1 MPVSTNFQCDD
12 YERLRELAFLAQ
24 IGWWEAN
31 FATRTFR
38 CSEYICDLL
47 KLENDE
53 ISFDSFSRLIR
64 QDYNGR
70 TKREFISLSYIDV
83 YDQTYP
89 LLIDGKEI
97 WIHSHLGSK
106 KRNEAGELIAFG
118 YIRQVEGAEKD
129 MAARLA
135 IRTNEQ
141 LARQN
146 SISQSLYYFVQE
158 SDATPGINSILNDI
172 LQFFQ
177 GGRVYIFEYDEE
189 CKHHSCIFEVLADGV
204 KPEIDILQNIPA
216 QELPWW
222 TERILSGQPIILNSV
237 EDLKEK
243 APAEYDILSKQN
255 IKSLLVVPLKSGEK
269 VRGYLGVDLV
279 KRTHMWSNDDCQWLS
294 SLANIISI
302 CTELRYA
309 RDEAKH
315 EQAFMHNLF
324 HYMPIGYIHISIVR
338 DAEGKPIDY
347 LVTDTNQM
355 CTDLMGIPNTDYIGK
370 YASELH
376 VNYQQKLNYI
386 ADIIDGSGY
395 KELEVS
401 FPVSG
406 KNSRCIVYSP
416 EKDEIVALFVD
427 ITETEQAHKALDR
440 SEKLLSIVFANI
452 PVGIEIYDQNGFMI
466 DINNK
471 DMEIFGVR
479 DKADVLGVNVFDN
492 PNISEEIRER
502 MRNEE
507 KLDFRMNY
515 TFTSIRE
522 YYESERK
529 GYIALYTKVSKF
541 FGKDGKFL
549 GYIFLN
555 MDNTE
560 QLDAIKKIQDFENFF
575 LLISDY
581 AKVGYAKLNLLDKQG
596 YAIKQWFKNMGEEED
611 APLADIVGVYS
622 KIHPDDREQ
631 ILNFYQEVIEGRSKS
646 FRSEVRVHKTA
657 EEMQDSKV
665 PDFSE
670 WNWVRMNIMMSH
682 YAPEEGL
689 IEIIG
694 INYDITEMKEIE
706 VKLIDAK
713 EKAEEADHLK
723 SAFLANMSHEIRTP
737 LNAIVGF
744 SGLLVETEDVEERK
758 QYIGIVEENNELLLQ
773 LISDILDLSKIEAG
787 TFEFTIT
794 EVNVNLLCEDI
805 VRSMQGKTTET
816 VKLVFDKHLPE
827 CYIMSDRN
835 RLHQVISNFVNNAA
849 KFTSEGTIKVG
860 YEQLEDSRIR
870 FYVSDTGIGIKEE
883 YRVQIFDRFVKLN
896 SFIHG
901 TGLGL
906 SICRSIID
914 QLHGEI
920 GVESEPG
927 KGSCFWFILPIV

>member
-1 MPVSTNFQCDD
+1 
-12 YERLRELAFLAQ
+12 
-24 IGWWEAN
+24 
-31 FATRTFR
+31 
-38 CSEYICDLL
+38 
-47 KLENDE
+47 
-53 ISFDSFSRLIR
+53 
-64 QDYNGR
+64 
-70 TKREFISLSYIDV
+70 
-83 YDQTYP
+83 
-89 LLIDGKEI
+89 
-97 WIHSHLGSK
+97 
-106 KRNEAGELIAFG
+106 
-118 YIRQVEGAEKD
+118 
-129 MAARLA
+129 
-135 IRTNEQ
+135 
-141 LARQN
+141 
-146 SISQSLYYFVQE
+146 
-158 SDATPGINSILNDI
+158 
-172 LQFFQ
+172 
-177 GGRVYIFEYDEE
+177 
-189 CKHHSCIFEVLADGV
+189 
-204 KPEIDILQNIPA
+204 
-216 QELPWW
+216 
-222 TERILSGQPIILNSV
+222 
-237 EDLKEK
+237 
-243 APAEYDILSKQN
+243 
-255 IKSLLVVPLKSGEK
+255 
-269 VRGYLGVDLV
+269 
-279 KRTHMWSNDDCQWLS
+279 
-294 SLANIISI
+294 
-302 CTELRYA
+302 
-309 RDEAKH
+309 
-315 EQAFMHNLF
+315 MHNLF

-355 CTDLMGIPNTDYIGK
+355 CTDLMGIPSTDYIGK

-860 YEQLEDSRIR
+860 YEQLDDSRIR

>member
-1 MPVSTNFQCDD
+1 
-12 YERLRELAFLAQ
+12 
-24 IGWWEAN
+24 
-31 FATRTFR
+31 
-38 CSEYICDLL
+38 
-47 KLENDE
+47 
-53 ISFDSFSRLIR
+53 
-64 QDYNGR
+64 
-70 TKREFISLSYIDV
+70 
-83 YDQTYP
+83 
-89 LLIDGKEI
+89 
-97 WIHSHLGSK
+97 
-106 KRNEAGELIAFG
+106 
-118 YIRQVEGAEKD
+118 
-129 MAARLA
+129 
-135 IRTNEQ
+135 
-141 LARQN
+141 
-146 SISQSLYYFVQE
+146 
-158 SDATPGINSILNDI
+158 
-172 LQFFQ
+172 
-177 GGRVYIFEYDEE
+177 
-189 CKHHSCIFEVLADGV
+189 
-204 KPEIDILQNIPA
+204 
-216 QELPWW
+216 
-222 TERILSGQPIILNSV
+222 
-237 EDLKEK
+237 
-243 APAEYDILSKQN
+243 
-255 IKSLLVVPLKSGEK
+255 
-269 VRGYLGVDLV
+269 
-279 KRTHMWSNDDCQWLS
+279 
-294 SLANIISI
+294 
-302 CTELRYA
+302 
-309 RDEAKH
+309 
-315 EQAFMHNLF
+315 
-324 HYMPIGYIHISIVR
+324 MPIGYIHISIVR

-355 CTDLMGIPNTDYIGK
+355 CTDLMGIPSTDYIGK

>member
-12 YERLRELAFLAQ
+12 YDRLRELTFLAQ

-31 FATRTFR
+31 FTTRTFR

-53 ISFDSFSRLIR
+53 ISFNSFSRLIR
-64 QDYNGR
+64 QDYYER
-70 TKREFISLSYIDV
+70 TKREFISLSYIDA

-89 LLIDGKEI
+89 FLIDGKEI

-106 KRNEAGELIAFG
+106 KMNETGELIAFG

-129 MAARLA
+129 LAVRLA

-146 SISQSLYYFVQE
+146 SISQSLYYFIQE
-158 SDATPGINSILNDI
+158 TDATPGINNILNDI

-177 GGRVYIFEYDEE
+177 GDRAYIFEYDEE
-189 CKHHSCIFEVLADGV
+189 CKHHSCIFEVLAEGV

-216 QELPWW
+216 QQLPWW
-222 TERILSGQPIILNSV
+222 TERILSGQPIVLNSV
-237 EDLKEK
+237 EDLKEE
-243 APAEYDILSKQN
+243 APAEFDILSRQN
-255 IKSLLVVPLKSGEK
+255 IKSLLVVPLKSGERI
-269 VRGYLGVDLV
+269 RGYLGIDLV
-279 KRTHMWSNDDCQWLS
+279 KRIRVWSNDDCQWLS

-302 CTELRYA
+302 CTELRNA

-315 EQAFMHNLF
+315 EQTFMHNLF

-338 DAEGKPIDY
+338 GVDGKPVDY

-376 VNYQQKLNYI
+376 TNYQHKLNYI
-386 ADIIDGSGY
+386 ADIIDGNGY

-492 PNISEEIRER
+492 PNISDEIRER
-502 MRNEE
+502 MRSEE

-611 APLADIVGVYS
+611 TPLTDIVGVYS
-622 KIHPDDREQ
+622 KIHPDDRKQ

-657 EEMQDSKV
+657 EEMLDSKA
-665 PDFSE
+665 PEFSE

-805 VRSMQGKTTET
+805 VRSMKGKTTGT

-870 FYVSDTGIGIKEE
+870 FYVSDTGIGIEEE

-896 SFIHG
+896 SFVHG

>member
-1 MPVSTNFQCDD
+1 M
-12 YERLRELAFLAQ
+12 
-24 IGWWEAN
+24 G
-31 FATRTFR
+31 
-38 CSEYICDLL
+38 
-47 KLENDE
+47 
-53 ISFDSFSRLIR
+53 DSK
-64 QDYNGR
+64 Y
-70 TKREFISLSYIDV
+70 
-83 YDQTYP
+83 
-89 LLIDGKEI
+89 
-97 WIHSHLGSK
+97 
-106 KRNEAGELIAFG
+106 
-118 YIRQVEGAEKD
+118 
-129 MAARLA
+129 
-135 IRTNEQ
+135 
-141 LARQN
+141 
-146 SISQSLYYFVQE
+146 
-158 SDATPGINSILNDI
+158 
-172 LQFFQ
+172 
-177 GGRVYIFEYDEE
+177 
-189 CKHHSCIFEVLADGV
+189 C
-204 KPEIDILQNIPA
+204 
-216 QELPWW
+216 
-222 TERILSGQPIILNSV
+222 
-237 EDLKEK
+237 
-243 APAEYDILSKQN
+243 
-255 IKSLLVVPLKSGEK
+255 
-269 VRGYLGVDLV
+269 
-279 KRTHMWSNDDCQWLS
+279 
-294 SLANIISI
+294 
-302 CTELRYA
+302 
-309 RDEAKH
+309 
-315 EQAFMHNLF
+315 
-324 HYMPIGYIHISIVR
+324 
-338 DAEGKPIDY
+338 
-347 LVTDTNQM
+347 
-355 CTDLMGIPNTDYIGK
+355 YIGK

-816 VKLVFDKHLPE
+816 VRLVFDKHLPE

>member
-12 YERLRELAFLAQ
+12 YDRLRELTFLAQ

-31 FATRTFR
+31 FTTRTFR

-47 KLENDE
+47 KLDNDE
-53 ISFDSFSRLIR
+53 ISFNSFSRLIR
-64 QDYNGR
+64 QDYYER
-70 TKREFISLSYIDV
+70 TKREFISLSYIDA

-89 LLIDGKEI
+89 FLIDGKEI

-106 KRNEAGELIAFG
+106 KMNETGELIAFG

-129 MAARLA
+129 LAVRLA

-146 SISQSLYYFVQE
+146 SISQSLYYFIQE
-158 SDATPGINSILNDI
+158 TDATPGINNILNDI

-177 GGRVYIFEYDEE
+177 GDRAYIFEYDEE
-189 CKHHSCIFEVLADGV
+189 CKHHSCIFEVLAEGV

-216 QELPWW
+216 QQLPWW
-222 TERILSGQPIILNSV
+222 TERILSGQPIVLNSV
-237 EDLKEK
+237 EDLKEE
-243 APAEYDILSKQN
+243 APAEFDILSRQN
-255 IKSLLVVPLKSGEK
+255 IKSLLVVPLKSGERI
-269 VRGYLGVDLV
+269 RGYLGIDLV
-279 KRTHMWSNDDCQWLS
+279 KRIRVWSNDDCQWLS

-302 CTELRYA
+302 CTELRNA

-338 DAEGKPIDY
+338 GVDGKPVDY

-376 VNYQQKLNYI
+376 TNYQHKLNYI
-386 ADIIDGSGY
+386 ADIIDGNGY

-492 PNISEEIRER
+492 PNISDEIRER
-502 MRNEE
+502 MRSEE

-611 APLADIVGVYS
+611 TPLTDIVGVYS
-622 KIHPDDREQ
+622 KIHPDDRKQ

-657 EEMQDSKV
+657 EEMLDSKA
-665 PDFSE
+665 PEFSE

-805 VRSMQGKTTET
+805 VRSMKGKTTGT

-870 FYVSDTGIGIKEE
+870 FYVSDTGIGIEEE

-896 SFIHG
+896 SFVHG

>member
-1 MPVSTNFQCDD
+1 
-12 YERLRELAFLAQ
+12 
-24 IGWWEAN
+24 
-31 FATRTFR
+31 
-38 CSEYICDLL
+38 
-47 KLENDE
+47 
-53 ISFDSFSRLIR
+53 
-64 QDYNGR
+64 
-70 TKREFISLSYIDV
+70 
-83 YDQTYP
+83 
-89 LLIDGKEI
+89 
-97 WIHSHLGSK
+97 
-106 KRNEAGELIAFG
+106 
-118 YIRQVEGAEKD
+118 
-129 MAARLA
+129 
-135 IRTNEQ
+135 
-141 LARQN
+141 
-146 SISQSLYYFVQE
+146 
-158 SDATPGINSILNDI
+158 
-172 LQFFQ
+172 
-177 GGRVYIFEYDEE
+177 
-189 CKHHSCIFEVLADGV
+189 
-204 KPEIDILQNIPA
+204 
-216 QELPWW
+216 
-222 TERILSGQPIILNSV
+222 
-237 EDLKEK
+237 
-243 APAEYDILSKQN
+243 
-255 IKSLLVVPLKSGEK
+255 
-269 VRGYLGVDLV
+269 
-279 KRTHMWSNDDCQWLS
+279 
-294 SLANIISI
+294 
-302 CTELRYA
+302 
-309 RDEAKH
+309 
-315 EQAFMHNLF
+315 
-324 HYMPIGYIHISIVR
+324 
-338 DAEGKPIDY
+338 
-347 LVTDTNQM
+347 M
-355 CTDLMGIPNTDYIGK
+355 CTDLMGIPSTDYIGK

-376 VNYQQKLNYI
+376 VNSQQKLNYI

-401 FPVSG
+401 FPLSG
-406 KNSRCIVYSP
+406 RNSRCIVYSP

-427 ITETEQAHKALDR
+427 KTETEQVHKALDR
-440 SEKLLSIVFANI
+440 SEKLLSIVFATI

-471 DMEIFGVR
+471 DMEIFGIR
-479 DKADVLGVNVFDN
+479 DKADVLGINVFDN

-502 MRNEE
+502 MRSEE
-507 KLDFRMNY
+507 QLDFRMNY
-515 TFTSIRE
+515 KFTSIRE

-529 GYIALYTKVSKF
+529 GYIALYTKISKF
-541 FGKDGKFL
+541 FDKDGKFL

-596 YAIKQWFKNMGEEED
+596 YAIKQWYKNMGEEED
-611 APLADIVGVYS
+611 TPLADIVGVYS
-622 KIHPDDREQ
+622 KIHPDDRKQ
-631 ILNFYQEVIEGRSKS
+631 ILNFYQEVIEGRSDS

-657 EEMQDSKV
+657 EEMQDSKA

-849 KFTSEGTIKVG
+849 KFTSEGIIKVG

>member
-1 MPVSTNFQCDD
+1 MPVSTDFQHED
-12 YERLRELAFLAQ
+12 YEHLRELSFLAQ

-47 KLENDE
+47 KLENNE

-64 QDYNGR
+64 QDYYEC
-70 TKREFISLSYIDV
+70 TKREFTSLLYIDV

-89 LLIDGKEI
+89 FLVDGREI

-118 YIRQVEGAEKD
+118 YTRQVEGVEKD

-146 SISQSLYYFVQE
+146 SITQSLYYFVQE
-158 SDATPGINSILNDI
+158 ADATPGIKSILNDI

-177 GGRVYIFEYDEE
+177 GGRAYIFEYDEE
-189 CKHHSCIFEVLADGV
+189 YKHHSCIFEVSTEGV
-204 KPEIDILQNIPA
+204 KPEIDVLQNIPA

-222 TERILSGQPIILNSV
+222 TEKILSGQPIILNSV
-237 EDLKEK
+237 EDLKKK

-255 IKSLLVVPLKSGEK
+255 IKSLLVVPLKTEER

-279 KRTHMWSNDDCQWLS
+279 KQTHLWSNDDCQWLS

-309 RDEAKH
+309 RDEAKR
-315 EQAFMHNLF
+315 EQTFMHNLF
-324 HYMPIGYIHISIVR
+324 RYMPIGYVR
-338 DAEGKPIDY
+338 MSLLCDAADVPIDY
-347 LVTDTNQM
+347 LLTDANQM
-355 CTDLMGIPNTDYIGK
+355 CNDMMGVPSSNYIGK
-370 YASELH
+370 YASEL
-376 VNYQQKLNYI
+376 
-386 ADIIDGSGY
+386 DTDY
-395 KELEVS
+395 KEKLKYIVEVIGGDDYKEVGVH

-406 KNSRCIVYSP
+406 RNARCIIYSP
-416 EKDEIVALFVD
+416 EKNEVVALFVD

-440 SEKLLSIVFANI
+440 SEKLFGTVFANI
-452 PVGIEIYDQNGFMI
+452 PVGMEIYDQDGFMI

-471 DMEIFGVR
+471 DMEIFGIH
-479 DKADVLGVNVFDN
+479 DKKDVLGINVFDN

-502 MRNEE
+502 IRNEE
-507 KLDFRMNY
+507 QVDFRMNY
-515 TFTSIRE
+515 PFSSIKE

-529 GYIALYTKVSKF
+529 GYIALYTKVSRF
-541 FGKDGKFL
+541 FDKDGKFL

-575 LLISDY
+575 LLISDF

-611 APLADIVGVYS
+611 TPLSDIVGVYR
-622 KIHPDDREQ
+622 KIHPDDREP
-631 ILNFYQEVIEGRSKS
+631 IFNFYQEVIKGCSKS
-646 FRSEVRVHKTA
+646 FRSEVRVHKTV
-657 EEMQDSKV
+657 EEMQGSEA

-670 WNWVRMNIMMSH
+670 WNWVRMNIMVSH

-744 SGLLVETEDVEERK
+744 SGLLVETDDVEERK
-758 QYIGIVEENNELLLQ
+758 QYISIVEENNELLLQ

-787 TFEFTIT
+787 TFEFTTT
-794 EVNVNLLCEDI
+794 EVNVNMLCEDI
-805 VRSMQGKTTET
+805 VRSMQGKTSEE
-816 VKLVFDKHLPE
+816 VELVFDKHLPE

-849 KFTSEGTIKVG
+849 KFTSEGNIKVG
-860 YEQLEDSRIR
+860 YEQLEDNRLR
-870 FYVSDTGIGIKEE
+870 FYVSDTGIGIEEE

-896 SFIHG
+896 SFVHG

-927 KGSCFWFILPIV
+927 QGSCFWFILPIV

>member
-1 MPVSTNFQCDD
+1 MAVSTNFQCND
-12 YERLRELAFLAQ
+12 YERLRELTFLAQ

-158 SDATPGINSILNDI
+158 ADATPGINSILNDI

-269 VRGYLGVDLV
+269 VRGYMGVDLV

-315 EQAFMHNLF
+315 EQSFMHNLF
-324 HYMPIGYIHISIVR
+324 HYMPIGYIHMSILR
-338 DAEGKPIDY
+338 DAAGNPIDY
-347 LVTDTNQM
+347 LLTDANQM
-355 CTDLMGIPNTDYIGK
+355 CSDMMGVPGSNYIGK
-370 YASELH
+370 YASEMH
-376 VNYQQKLNYI
+376 INYLQKLNFMMEVI
-386 ADIIDGSGY
+386 GSNDHR
-395 KELEVS
+395 ELGVV

-406 KNSRCIVYSP
+406 RNSRCILYSP
-416 EKDEIVALFVD
+416 EKDEVVALFVD

-440 SEKLLSIVFANI
+440 SEKLFSTVFANI
-452 PVGIEIYDQNGFMI
+452 PVGIEIYDQDGFMI

-479 DKADVLGVNVFDN
+479 EKKDVLGVNVFDN
-492 PNISEEIRER
+492 PNISDEIKER
-502 MRNEE
+502 MRSEE
-507 KLDFRMNY
+507 VLDFRMNY
-515 TFTSIRE
+515 PFTAIE
-522 YYESERK
+522 GYYESEKR
-529 GYIALYTKVSKF
+529 GYIALYSKVSQLFDKE
-541 FGKDGKFL
+541 GQFL

-555 MDNTE
+555 IDNTE
-560 QLDAIKKIQDFENFF
+560 QLDANKKIQDFENFF

-581 AKVGYAKLNLLDKQG
+581 AKVGYAKLNLLDRQG

-611 APLADIVGVYS
+611 TPLTDIVGVYS

-631 ILNFYQEVIEGRSKS
+631 ILNFYQEVIDGRSKS
-646 FRSEVRVHKTA
+646 FCSEVRVHKTA
-657 EEMQDSKV
+657 EEMQDSKA

-794 EVNVNLLCEDI
+794 EVNVNMLCEDI
-805 VRSMQGKTTET
+805 VRSMQGKTTGE
-816 VKLVFDKHLPE
+816 VSLVFDKHLPE

-860 YEQLEDSRIR
+860 YEQLDDNRLR

-927 KGSCFWFILPIV
+927 EGSCFWFILPIV

>member
-1 MPVSTNFQCDD
+1 
-12 YERLRELAFLAQ
+12 
-24 IGWWEAN
+24 
-31 FATRTFR
+31 
-38 CSEYICDLL
+38 
-47 KLENDE
+47 
-53 ISFDSFSRLIR
+53 
-64 QDYNGR
+64 
-70 TKREFISLSYIDV
+70 
-83 YDQTYP
+83 
-89 LLIDGKEI
+89 
-97 WIHSHLGSK
+97 
-106 KRNEAGELIAFG
+106 
-118 YIRQVEGAEKD
+118 
-129 MAARLA
+129 
-135 IRTNEQ
+135 
-141 LARQN
+141 
-146 SISQSLYYFVQE
+146 
-158 SDATPGINSILNDI
+158 
-172 LQFFQ
+172 
-177 GGRVYIFEYDEE
+177 
-189 CKHHSCIFEVLADGV
+189 
-204 KPEIDILQNIPA
+204 
-216 QELPWW
+216 
-222 TERILSGQPIILNSV
+222 
-237 EDLKEK
+237 
-243 APAEYDILSKQN
+243 
-255 IKSLLVVPLKSGEK
+255 
-269 VRGYLGVDLV
+269 
-279 KRTHMWSNDDCQWLS
+279 
-294 SLANIISI
+294 
-302 CTELRYA
+302 
-309 RDEAKH
+309 
-315 EQAFMHNLF
+315 MHNLF

-355 CTDLMGIPNTDYIGK
+355 CTDLMGIPSTDYIGK

>member
-12 YERLRELAFLAQ
+12 YDRLRELTFLAQ

-31 FATRTFR
+31 FASRTFR

-64 QDYNGR
+64 QDYYER
-70 TKREFISLSYIDV
+70 TKREFISLSYIDA
-83 YDQTYP
+83 YEQTYP
-89 LLIDGKEI
+89 FIIDGKEI

-118 YIRQVEGAEKD
+118 YIRRVEGEEKD
-129 MAARLA
+129 LAAQLA

-158 SDATPGINSILNDI
+158 TDATPGINSILNDI

-177 GGRVYIFEYDEE
+177 GDRAYIFEYDEE
-189 CKHHSCIFEVLADGV
+189 LEFHSCIFEVLAEGA
-204 KPEIDILQNIPA
+204 KSEIDVLQNIPA
-216 QELPWW
+216 QQLPWW
-222 TERILSGQPIILNSV
+222 AERMFSRQPIIVNSV
-237 EDLKEK
+237 EDLKEE
-243 APAEYDILSKQN
+243 APAEYDLLSKQN
-255 IKSLLVVPLKSGEK
+255 IKSLLVVPLKSNER
-269 VRGYLGVDLV
+269 VRGFLGVDLV
-279 KRTHMWSNDDCQWLS
+279 KRTHLWSNDDCQWLS

-309 RDEAKH
+309 RDEAKR
-315 EQAFMHNLF
+315 EQTFMHNLF
-324 HYMPIGYIHISIVR
+324 RYMPIGYIHISVLR
-338 DAEGKPIDY
+338 DTIGRPIDY
-347 LVTDTNQM
+347 LLTDANQM
-355 CTDLMGIPNTDYIGK
+355 CSDIIGLPGTSYIGK
-370 YASELH
+370 RASELH
-376 VNYQQKLNYI
+376 VNYLQKLNYI
-386 ADIIDGSGY
+386 VEIIEGNCH
-395 KELEVS
+395 KELEVP

-406 KNSRCIVYSP
+406 RNSRCIIYSP
-416 EKDEIVALFVD
+416 EKDEVVALFVD
-427 ITETEQAHKALDR
+427 ITETEQAHRALDR
-440 SEKLLSIVFANI
+440 SEKLFSTVFANI
-452 PVGIEIYDQNGFMI
+452 PVGIEIYDQDGFML

-471 DMEIFGVR
+471 DMEIFGV
-479 DKADVLGVNVFDN
+479 DEKKNVLGVNVFDN
-492 PNISEEIRER
+492 PNIADEIKER
-502 MRNEE
+502 MLTEE
-507 KLDFRMNY
+507 RLDFRMNY
-515 TFTSIRE
+515 PFTSIKD
-522 YYESERK
+522 YYESARK
-529 GYIALYTKVSKF
+529 GYIALYTKVSQF
-541 FGKDGKFL
+541 FDKDGKFL

-560 QLDAIKKIQDFENFF
+560 QLDAIKKIQDFENVF

-611 APLADIVGVYS
+611 TPLADIVGVYS
-622 KIHPDDREQ
+622 KIHPDDRER
-631 ILNFYQEVIEGRSKS
+631 ILNFYKEVIEGCNKS

-657 EEMQDSKV
+657 EEMQDSKA
-665 PDFSE
+665 PEFSE

-744 SGLLVETEDVEERK
+744 SGLLVETEDIEERK
-758 QYIGIVEENNELLLQ
+758 QYISIVEENNELLLQ

-794 EVNVNLLCEDI
+794 EVNVNMLCEDI
-805 VRSMQGKTTET
+805 VRSMQGKASEE
-816 VKLVFDKHLPE
+816 VDLVFDKHLPE

-849 KFTSEGTIKVG
+849 KFTSEGSIKVG
-860 YEQLEDSRIR
+860 YEQLEDNRLR
-870 FYVSDTGIGIKEE
+870 FYVSDTGIGIEEE

-896 SFIHG
+896 SFVHG

-920 GVESEPG
+920 GVDSEPG
-927 KGSCFWFILPIV
+927 KGSCFWFILPII

>member
-12 YERLRELAFLAQ
+12 YDRLRELTFLAQ

-31 FATRTFR
+31 FASRTFR

-64 QDYNGR
+64 QDYYER
-70 TKREFISLSYIDV
+70 TKREFISLSYIDA
-83 YDQTYP
+83 YEQTYP
-89 LLIDGKEI
+89 FIIDGKEI

-118 YIRQVEGAEKD
+118 YIRRVEGEEKD
-129 MAARLA
+129 LAAQLA

-158 SDATPGINSILNDI
+158 TDATPGINSILNDI

-177 GGRVYIFEYDEE
+177 GDRAYIFEYDEE
-189 CKHHSCIFEVLADGV
+189 LEFHSCIFEVLAEGA
-204 KPEIDILQNIPA
+204 KSEIDVLQNIPA
-216 QELPWW
+216 QQLPWW
-222 TERILSGQPIILNSV
+222 AERMFSRQPIIVNSV
-237 EDLKEK
+237 EDLKEE
-243 APAEYDILSKQN
+243 APAEYDLLSKQN
-255 IKSLLVVPLKSGEK
+255 IKSLLVVPLKSNER
-269 VRGYLGVDLV
+269 VRGFLGVDLV
-279 KRTHMWSNDDCQWLS
+279 KRTHLWSNDDCQWLS

-309 RDEAKH
+309 RDEAKR
-315 EQAFMHNLF
+315 EQTFMHNLF
-324 HYMPIGYIHISIVR
+324 RYMPIGYIHISVLR
-338 DAEGKPIDY
+338 DTIGRPIDY
-347 LVTDTNQM
+347 LLTDANQM
-355 CTDLMGIPNTDYIGK
+355 CSDIIGLPGTSYIGK
-370 YASELH
+370 RASELH
-376 VNYQQKLNYI
+376 VNYLQKLNYI
-386 ADIIDGSGY
+386 VEIIEGNCH
-395 KELEVS
+395 KELEVP

-406 KNSRCIVYSP
+406 RNSRCIIYSP
-416 EKDEIVALFVD
+416 EKDEVVALFVD
-427 ITETEQAHKALDR
+427 ITETEQAHRALDR
-440 SEKLLSIVFANI
+440 SEKLFSTVFANI
-452 PVGIEIYDQNGFMI
+452 PVGIEIYDQDGFML

-471 DMEIFGVR
+471 DMEIFGV
-479 DKADVLGVNVFDN
+479 DEKKNVLGVNVFDN
-492 PNISEEIRER
+492 PNIADEIKER
-502 MRNEE
+502 MLTEE
-507 KLDFRMNY
+507 RLDFRMNY
-515 TFTSIRE
+515 PFTSIKD
-522 YYESERK
+522 YYESARK
-529 GYIALYTKVSKF
+529 GYIALYTKVSQF
-541 FGKDGKFL
+541 FDKDGKFL

-611 APLADIVGVYS
+611 TPLADIVGVYS
-622 KIHPDDREQ
+622 KIHPDDRER
-631 ILNFYQEVIEGRSKS
+631 ILNFYKEVIEGCNKS

-657 EEMQDSKV
+657 EEMQDSKA
-665 PDFSE
+665 PEFSE

-744 SGLLVETEDVEERK
+744 SGLLVETEDIEERK
-758 QYIGIVEENNELLLQ
+758 QYISIVEENNELLLQ

-794 EVNVNLLCEDI
+794 EVNVNMLCEDI
-805 VRSMQGKTTET
+805 VRSMQGKASEE
-816 VKLVFDKHLPE
+816 VDLVFDKHLPE

-849 KFTSEGTIKVG
+849 KFTSEGSIKVG
-860 YEQLEDSRIR
+860 YEQLEDNRLR
-870 FYVSDTGIGIKEE
+870 FYVSDTGIGIEEE

-896 SFIHG
+896 SFVHG

-920 GVESEPG
+920 GVDSEPG
-927 KGSCFWFILPIV
+927 KGSCFWFILPII

>member
-1 MPVSTNFQCDD
+1 
-12 YERLRELAFLAQ
+12 
-24 IGWWEAN
+24 
-31 FATRTFR
+31 
-38 CSEYICDLL
+38 
-47 KLENDE
+47 
-53 ISFDSFSRLIR
+53 
-64 QDYNGR
+64 
-70 TKREFISLSYIDV
+70 
-83 YDQTYP
+83 
-89 LLIDGKEI
+89 
-97 WIHSHLGSK
+97 
-106 KRNEAGELIAFG
+106 
-118 YIRQVEGAEKD
+118 
-129 MAARLA
+129 
-135 IRTNEQ
+135 
-141 LARQN
+141 
-146 SISQSLYYFVQE
+146 
-158 SDATPGINSILNDI
+158 
-172 LQFFQ
+172 
-177 GGRVYIFEYDEE
+177 
-189 CKHHSCIFEVLADGV
+189 
-204 KPEIDILQNIPA
+204 
-216 QELPWW
+216 
-222 TERILSGQPIILNSV
+222 
-237 EDLKEK
+237 
-243 APAEYDILSKQN
+243 
-255 IKSLLVVPLKSGEK
+255 
-269 VRGYLGVDLV
+269 
-279 KRTHMWSNDDCQWLS
+279 
-294 SLANIISI
+294 
-302 CTELRYA
+302 
-309 RDEAKH
+309 
-315 EQAFMHNLF
+315 
-324 HYMPIGYIHISIVR
+324 
-338 DAEGKPIDY
+338 
-347 LVTDTNQM
+347 
-355 CTDLMGIPNTDYIGK
+355 
-370 YASELH
+370 
-376 VNYQQKLNYI
+376 
-386 ADIIDGSGY
+386 
-395 KELEVS
+395 
-401 FPVSG
+401 
-406 KNSRCIVYSP
+406 
-416 EKDEIVALFVD
+416 
-427 ITETEQAHKALDR
+427 
-440 SEKLLSIVFANI
+440 LSIVFANI

-492 PNISEEIRER
+492 PNISDEIRER
-502 MRNEE
+502 MRSEE

-529 GYIALYTKVSKF
+529 GYRALYTKVSKF

-611 APLADIVGVYS
+611 TPLTDIVGVYS
-622 KIHPDDREQ
+622 KIHPDDRKQ

-657 EEMQDSKV
+657 EEMLDSKA
-665 PDFSE
+665 PEFSE

-805 VRSMQGKTTET
+805 VRSMKGKTTGT

-870 FYVSDTGIGIKEE
+870 FYVSDTGIGIEEE

-896 SFIHG
+896 SFVHG

>member
-12 YERLRELAFLAQ
+12 YDRLRELTFLAQ

-31 FATRTFR
+31 FTTRTFR

-53 ISFDSFSRLIR
+53 ISFNSFSRLIR
-64 QDYNGR
+64 QDYYER
-70 TKREFISLSYIDV
+70 TKREFISLSYIDA

-89 LLIDGKEI
+89 FLIDGKEI

-106 KRNEAGELIAFG
+106 KMNETGELIAFG

-129 MAARLA
+129 LAVRLA

-146 SISQSLYYFVQE
+146 SISQSLYYFIQE
-158 SDATPGINSILNDI
+158 TDATPGINNILNDI

-177 GGRVYIFEYDEE
+177 GDRAYIFEYDEE
-189 CKHHSCIFEVLADGV
+189 CKHHSCIFEVLAEGV

-216 QELPWW
+216 QQLPWW
-222 TERILSGQPIILNSV
+222 TERILSGQPIVLNSV
-237 EDLKEK
+237 EDLKEE
-243 APAEYDILSKQN
+243 APAEFDILSRQN
-255 IKSLLVVPLKSGEK
+255 IKSLLVVPLKSGERI
-269 VRGYLGVDLV
+269 RGYLGIDLV
-279 KRTHMWSNDDCQWLS
+279 KRIRVWSNDDCQWLS

-302 CTELRYA
+302 CTELRNA

-338 DAEGKPIDY
+338 GVDGKPVDY

-376 VNYQQKLNYI
+376 TNYQHKLNYI
-386 ADIIDGSGY
+386 ADIIDGNGY

-492 PNISEEIRER
+492 PNISDEIRER
-502 MRNEE
+502 MRSEE

-611 APLADIVGVYS
+611 TPLTDIVGVYS
-622 KIHPDDREQ
+622 KIHPDDRKQ

-657 EEMQDSKV
+657 EEMLDSKA
-665 PDFSE
+665 PEFSE

-805 VRSMQGKTTET
+805 VRSMKGKTTGT

-870 FYVSDTGIGIKEE
+870 FYVSDTGIGIEEE

-896 SFIHG
+896 SFVHG

>member
-1 MPVSTNFQCDD
+1 
-12 YERLRELAFLAQ
+12 
-24 IGWWEAN
+24 
-31 FATRTFR
+31 
-38 CSEYICDLL
+38 
-47 KLENDE
+47 
-53 ISFDSFSRLIR
+53 
-64 QDYNGR
+64 
-70 TKREFISLSYIDV
+70 
-83 YDQTYP
+83 
-89 LLIDGKEI
+89 
-97 WIHSHLGSK
+97 
-106 KRNEAGELIAFG
+106 
-118 YIRQVEGAEKD
+118 
-129 MAARLA
+129 
-135 IRTNEQ
+135 
-141 LARQN
+141 
-146 SISQSLYYFVQE
+146 
-158 SDATPGINSILNDI
+158 
-172 LQFFQ
+172 
-177 GGRVYIFEYDEE
+177 
-189 CKHHSCIFEVLADGV
+189 
-204 KPEIDILQNIPA
+204 
-216 QELPWW
+216 
-222 TERILSGQPIILNSV
+222 
-237 EDLKEK
+237 
-243 APAEYDILSKQN
+243 
-255 IKSLLVVPLKSGEK
+255 
-269 VRGYLGVDLV
+269 
-279 KRTHMWSNDDCQWLS
+279 
-294 SLANIISI
+294 
-302 CTELRYA
+302 
-309 RDEAKH
+309 
-315 EQAFMHNLF
+315 MHNLF

-355 CTDLMGIPNTDYIGK
+355 CTDLMGIPSTDYIGK

-816 VKLVFDKHLPE
+816 VRLVFDKHLPE

>member
-1 MPVSTNFQCDD
+1 
-12 YERLRELAFLAQ
+12 
-24 IGWWEAN
+24 
-31 FATRTFR
+31 
-38 CSEYICDLL
+38 
-47 KLENDE
+47 
-53 ISFDSFSRLIR
+53 
-64 QDYNGR
+64 
-70 TKREFISLSYIDV
+70 
-83 YDQTYP
+83 
-89 LLIDGKEI
+89 
-97 WIHSHLGSK
+97 
-106 KRNEAGELIAFG
+106 
-118 YIRQVEGAEKD
+118 
-129 MAARLA
+129 
-135 IRTNEQ
+135 
-141 LARQN
+141 
-146 SISQSLYYFVQE
+146 
-158 SDATPGINSILNDI
+158 
-172 LQFFQ
+172 
-177 GGRVYIFEYDEE
+177 
-189 CKHHSCIFEVLADGV
+189 
-204 KPEIDILQNIPA
+204 
-216 QELPWW
+216 
-222 TERILSGQPIILNSV
+222 
-237 EDLKEK
+237 
-243 APAEYDILSKQN
+243 
-255 IKSLLVVPLKSGEK
+255 
-269 VRGYLGVDLV
+269 
-279 KRTHMWSNDDCQWLS
+279 
-294 SLANIISI
+294 
-302 CTELRYA
+302 
-309 RDEAKH
+309 
-315 EQAFMHNLF
+315 
-324 HYMPIGYIHISIVR
+324 
-338 DAEGKPIDY
+338 
-347 LVTDTNQM
+347 
-355 CTDLMGIPNTDYIGK
+355 
-370 YASELH
+370 
-376 VNYQQKLNYI
+376 
-386 ADIIDGSGY
+386 
-395 KELEVS
+395 
-401 FPVSG
+401 
-406 KNSRCIVYSP
+406 
-416 EKDEIVALFVD
+416 
-427 ITETEQAHKALDR
+427 
-440 SEKLLSIVFANI
+440 
-452 PVGIEIYDQNGFMI
+452 
-466 DINNK
+466 
-471 DMEIFGVR
+471 MEIFGVR

-492 PNISEEIRER
+492 SNISEEIRER

-816 VKLVFDKHLPE
+816 VRLVFDKHLPE

>member
-12 YERLRELAFLAQ
+12 YDRLRELTFLAQ

-31 FATRTFR
+31 FTTRTFR

-53 ISFDSFSRLIR
+53 ISFNSFSRLIR
-64 QDYNGR
+64 QDYYER
-70 TKREFISLSYIDV
+70 TKREFISLSYIDA

-89 LLIDGKEI
+89 FLIDGKEI

-106 KRNEAGELIAFG
+106 KMNETGELIAFG

-129 MAARLA
+129 LAVRLA

-146 SISQSLYYFVQE
+146 SISQSLYYFIQE
-158 SDATPGINSILNDI
+158 TDATPGINNILNDI

-177 GGRVYIFEYDEE
+177 GDRAYIFEYDEE
-189 CKHHSCIFEVLADGV
+189 CKHHSCIFEVLAEGV

-216 QELPWW
+216 QQLPWW
-222 TERILSGQPIILNSV
+222 TERILSGQPIVLNSV
-237 EDLKEK
+237 EDLKEE
-243 APAEYDILSKQN
+243 APAEFDILSRQN
-255 IKSLLVVPLKSGEK
+255 IKSLLVVPLKSGERI
-269 VRGYLGVDLV
+269 RGYLGIDLV
-279 KRTHMWSNDDCQWLS
+279 KRIRVWSNDDCQWLS

-302 CTELRYA
+302 CTELRNA

-338 DAEGKPIDY
+338 GVDGKPVDY

-376 VNYQQKLNYI
+376 TNYQHKLNYI
-386 ADIIDGSGY
+386 ADIIDGNGY

-492 PNISEEIRER
+492 PNISDEIRER
-502 MRNEE
+502 IRSEE

-611 APLADIVGVYS
+611 TPLTDIVGVYS
-622 KIHPDDREQ
+622 KIHPDDRKQ

-657 EEMQDSKV
+657 EEMLDSKA
-665 PDFSE
+665 PEFSE

-805 VRSMQGKTTET
+805 VRSMKGKTTGT

-870 FYVSDTGIGIKEE
+870 FYVSDTGIGIEEE

-896 SFIHG
+896 SFVHG